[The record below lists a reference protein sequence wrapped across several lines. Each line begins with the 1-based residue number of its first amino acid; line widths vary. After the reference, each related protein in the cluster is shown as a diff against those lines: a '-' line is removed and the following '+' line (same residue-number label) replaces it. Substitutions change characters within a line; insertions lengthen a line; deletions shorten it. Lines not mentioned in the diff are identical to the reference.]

1 MKAKY
6 YSNWGK
12 TIGIN
17 QKPLHCPIIIL
28 MYYDYGVTIHLK
40 RHFLITETENIM
52 QSFGTP

>member
-1 MKAKY
+1 MKSKY